1 MLCDVDLKN
10 WQRGQSSIYLREDI
24 GTKSLLSCW
33 TKGMVQELL
42 SNEDHELVPKTVC
55 LTEK

>member
-1 MLCDVDLKN
+1 MLGDVDLKN
-10 WQRGQSSIYLREDI
+10 WQRSQSSIYLREDI

-33 TKGMVQELL
+33 SKGIVQELL
-42 SNEDHELVPKTVC
+42 SSEDCKLFPKTVC